1 MPRLP
6 EITARE
12 ALPEDKRHVHDYLV
26 KTRGAVRLPF
36 SAILNNP
43 ELAYRVAHVGSY
55 VRFESSLPER
65 VRELAILTAARE
77 FDVRFEW
84 AGHARLAQ
92 EVGISRQAIDL
103 IANRQDPAALGE
115 EDAFPVQFAQAL
127 LRQHRLSDEFFAE
140 AQSRFGDSGV
150 IELMTTVGYYA
161 MLGCLLNGLEIEPA
175 PDAPQLP

>member
-12 ALPEDKRHVHDYLV
+12 ALPEHQRHVHDYLA

-36 SAILNNP
+36 SAILTNP

-84 AGHARLAQ
+84 AGHARLAG
-92 EVGISRQAIDL
+92 ELGISRQTIDL
-103 IANRQDPAALGE
+103 IANRQDPTSLG

-127 LRQHRLSDEFFAE
+127 LRQHRLSDELFAE
-140 AQSRFGDSGV
+140 AQKRFGDSGV

-161 MLGCLLNGLEIEPA
+161 MLGCLLNGLAIEPA
-175 PDAPQLP
+175 ADAPKLP